1 MSYIIDFL
9 FIKQLAIDLQESKC
23 LDACCFMA
31 LQDIESMSKGFAVAL
46 PRARRAVGS
55 QGPKRLGAAKGCD
68 RLSTDDGE
76 LGSYSART
84 LSAAKFDWQW

>member
-9 FIKQLAIDLQESKC
+9 FLKKLAVDLQESKC

-31 LQDIESMSKGFAVAL
+31 LQDIESKGFALAL
-46 PRARRAVGS
+46 PGQDEPLDLRGQSALEPLRDATDSV
-55 QGPKRLGAAKGCD
+55 Q
-68 RLSTDDGE
+68 STDDGE

-84 LSAAKFDWQW
+84 LSAAKFNWQW